1 MKNLF
6 LQSAVL
12 LLTLAGLPSAN
23 AHEPTSKRACF
34 MGQPKCVEFVI
45 KKMERRYRPLA
56 RQCDHDALFSL
67 TYLRTTETF
76 FDTLDEVGYDNLA
89 AVIREDALFAKYYF
103 RAYDAYHS
111 GMDNFRADDA
121 YSNMSKVPP
130 AWQVAFNAAQN
141 RSVSGSGNLFLG
153 FNAHI
158 QRDLPFVLYE
168 LYLQGRPVSYEDHT
182 QVNEFLQKV
191 NVLQELAQKFDPTID
206 DGDLPGQEDDQERFQ
221 LIAQWREGAYRNFER
236 LRDAD
241 TDAARVQVAAEIEAY
256 SAQSARLLRQAFSYP
271 PGTDSLERDV
281 YCKAQRG
288 RKP

>member
-12 LLTLAGLPSAN
+12 LLILGWLPSAN

-34 MGQPKCVEFVI
+34 VGEPKCVEFVI

-56 RQCDHDALFSL
+56 RQCDHDVLFAL

-76 FDTLDEVGYDNLA
+76 LDTLDEIGYHEPA

-111 GMDNFRADDA
+111 
-121 YSNMSKVPP
+121 NMGKVPP
-130 AWQVAFNAAQN
+130 AWQIAFNAAQN
-141 RSVSGSGNLFLG
+141 RSVSGSGNLILG

-168 LYLQGRPVSYEDHT
+168 LYLQGHPVSYFDHT
-182 QVNEFLQKV
+182 RANEFLQKV

-206 DGDLPGQEDDQERFQ
+206 DGDLPGEEDDRQRFQ

-241 TDAARVQVAAEIEAY
+241 TDAARAQVAAEIEAY
-256 SAQSARLLRQAFSYP
+256 SAQSAQLLQQAFSYP
-271 PGTDSLERDV
+271 PGTDSSQRDA
-281 YCKAQRG
+281 YCQAQRG
-288 RKP
+288 HRP

>member
-6 LQSAVL
+6 LHAVL
-12 LLTLAGLPSAN
+12 LLTLSGLPSAN

-34 MGQPKCVEFVI
+34 VGEPKCVKFVI

-56 RQCDHDALFSL
+56 RQCDHNALFAL

-76 FDTLDEVGYDNLA
+76 LDTLDEVSYNDPA

-111 GMDNFRADDA
+111 GVGKFRENN
-121 YSNMSKVPP
+121 YHSGVGKVPP
-130 AWQVAFNAAQN
+130 AWEVAFNAAQN
-141 RSVSGSGNLFLG
+141 RAVSGSGNLTLG

-168 LYLQGRPVSYEDHT
+168 LYLQGRPVSYFDHT
-182 QVNEFLQKV
+182 QANEFLQKV
-191 NVLQELAQKFDPTID
+191 NVLQELALKFDQTID
-206 DGDLPGQEDDQERFQ
+206 DGDLPGQEDDRERFQ

-236 LRDAD
+236 LRDAE
-241 TDAARVQVAAEIEAY
+241 TDVARAQVAAEIEAY
-256 SAQSARLLRQAFSYP
+256 AAQSAELLRQAFSYP
-271 PGTDSLERDV
+271 PGTDSSQRDA
-281 YCKAQRG
+281 YCTQQR